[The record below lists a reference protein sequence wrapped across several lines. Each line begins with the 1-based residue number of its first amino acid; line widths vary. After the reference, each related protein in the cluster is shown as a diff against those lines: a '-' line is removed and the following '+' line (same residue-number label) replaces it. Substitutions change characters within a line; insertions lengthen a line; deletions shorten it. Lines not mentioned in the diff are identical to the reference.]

1 MSTLFFA
8 HANGFPSPSYADF
21 FDALQQQDHH
31 VDYIEK
37 VGLNSQYAI
46 TNNWPHLVLELEREI
61 ESRHQSPVVGI
72 GHSLGGMLSFLLAQ
86 KRPDLYSHL
95 ILLDPPIINGWQNV
109 IWWLSKR
116 FGFSDRLTPAG
127 ASKKRRT
134 HFASR
139 EQAYENLRG
148 KRLFKDFTEKSFMA
162 YMQHGLVD
170 TDDGQVTLAIDLA
183 TELALF
189 RTAPDDLWRYRKPL
203 PMPGLY
209 LTAQGSE
216 FSRQPFAARLSK
228 TAGMD
233 YKVLPGGHL
242 FPQEHP
248 EGAAQT
254 ITDWLKQHPV
264 T

>member
-8 HANGFPSPSYADF
+8 HANGFPSPCYAEF
-21 FDALQQQDHH
+21 FDALQQHEH
-31 VDYIEK
+31 KIDYIEK
-37 VGLNSQYAI
+37 IGVNADFPI

-72 GHSLGGMLSFLLAQ
+72 GHSLGGMLSYLLAR
-86 KRPDLYSHL
+86 KRPELFSHL
-95 ILLDPPIINGWQNV
+95 ILLDPPVINGWQNS
-109 IWWLSKR
+109 IWWLSKK

-139 EQAYENLRG
+139 EQAYDNLRG
-148 KRLFKDFTEKSFMA
+148 KRLFKDFTEASFKA
-162 YMQHGLVD
+162 YIQHGLVD
-170 TDDGQVTLAIDLA
+170 TDDGQVTLTIDLA

-203 PMPGLY
+203 AMPGLY
-209 LTAQGSE
+209 LTAKESV
-216 FSRQPFAARLSK
+216 FSGQPFAARLSK

-233 YKVLPGGHL
+233 YKVLEGGHL
-242 FPQEHP
+242 FPQEDP
-248 EGAAQT
+248 KGAAQT
-254 ITDWLKQHPV
+254 ITDWLNKH
-264 T
+264 